1 MKSKPLKLN
10 VLTAVELI
18 AKAVIGATAL
28 IVAEGKESLQSPTR
42 RIALGWITGP
52 EDFATLKSAAARFP
66 ETAFFG
72 TADESVEHK
81 NGTTYLKNDSRC
93 RVSWSVRAIPL
104 DLVRC
109 WSRYE
114 NAMEL
119 GAPETESEAVTI
131 AAPATPVPVVRELP
145 KPVAPRVQP
154 VKVTP
159 IPLASTL
166 PAFRPLSELSV
177 SRKDAFLGNCAALES
192 PFITDGRILLLKSA
206 CEPKFAQS
214 KTVKVGCYGPDSPAP
229 LRYLKPLFDEATK
242 NSTVEGQIMGFAIA
256 KEVGCIQENDQPLA
270 CITTDRGD
278 IIVMDAEKLRFIQQK
293 TGADSVRVGVKDPC
307 KRPVLL
313 VKAGQ
318 PVGVS
323 ITCHAPNAVAVFKNM
338 LSASSRPA
346 VLASA

>member
-1 MKSKPLKLN
+1 MKSKPLKLT

-18 AKAVIGATAL
+18 SKAFIGATAL
-28 IVAEGKESLQSPTR
+28 IVAECKESLKSPTR

-52 EDFATLKSAAARFP
+52 DDFATLKSAAARYS

-72 TADESVEHK
+72 TADESVEHR

-93 RVSWSVRAIPL
+93 RISWSVRAIPL

-109 WSRYE
+109 WSSYE
-114 NAMEL
+114 DATEL
-119 GAPETESEAVTI
+119 ASPETKTEAMPAAVATVSVPE
-131 AAPATPVPVVRELP
+131 APALP
-145 KPVAPRVQP
+145 RPVALRVQP
-154 VKVTP
+154 AKVAP
-159 IPLASTL
+159 IPLVPSL

-177 SRKDAFLGNCAALES
+177 SRKNAFLGNCAAPES
-192 PFITDGRILLLKSA
+192 PFVTDGRILLLKSA

-229 LRYLKPLFDEATK
+229 LRYLKPLFDEAAK

-256 KEVGCIQENDQPLA
+256 KDVGCIQETDQLLA
-270 CITTDRGD
+270 CITTERGD

-293 TGADSVRVGVKDPC
+293 TGADSVRVAAKDPC

-318 PVGVS
+318 PIGVA
-323 ITCHAPNAVAVFKNM
+323 ITCHAPNAAAAFKKM
-338 LSASSRPA
+338 LSASSQFA